1 MMNLF
6 QVIEE
11 DPEVLEEEAP
21 AVEEEAP
28 VEEVYSLLLSFAL
41 YLILVS

>member
-1 MMNLF
+1 MTLRWCILF

-28 VEEVYSLLLSFAL
+28 VEEVWSLLLCIS
-41 YLILVS
+41 S

>member
-1 MMNLF
+1 MGGVFLF

-11 DPEVLEEEAP
+11 DPEVLEEELP

-28 VEEVYSLLLSFAL
+28 EEEVCSFC
-41 YLILVS
+41 YCVTS

>member
-1 MMNLF
+1 MTLRWCIPF

-28 VEEVYSLLLSFAL
+28 VEEVWSLLLCIS
-41 YLILVS
+41 S